1 MLFASSWS
9 EVTFYN
15 LNSTVNRKKLV
26 CNLFYLVLFFHSN
39 YYFFIYAFLPFIL
52 YFCFPLFV
60 LMWNI
65 TFLWV
70 LPVATYD
77 CCFWSQPVTIDEC
90 FYVFIFVCFVV
101 VLNLFCVWM
110 EKKSVN
116 WFFYCAVIALSP
128 TWLHASVFISV
139 TLFNAYF
146 SVTCFPML

>member
-26 CNLFYLVLFFHSN
+26 CVLFYFVLFFHSN

-90 FYVFIFVCFVV
+90 FLSSFLFVLLLYLICFA
-101 VLNLFCVWM
+101 FEW
-110 EKKSVN
+110 KKNQSTG
-116 WFFYCAVIALSP
+116 FFYCAVIALSP